1 MNIIETD
8 WKWTSRP
15 AKRRATQYIALHH
28 AAAVNCSAA
37 DVDRWHKEKGWAGI
51 GYHYFVRK
59 DGRIYRGRE
68 LDAVGAHVQGM
79 NHISVGICA
88 EGNYDIERTMSAAQM
103 SAIKEL
109 LRELKKL
116 YPSAEIV
123 GHREIGESDCPG
135 RYYPLQEMKTTYRN
149 DEEKI
154 DMDELEAL
162 KAEIAALTAKVDAA
176 VNEMKAR
183 TTPMIY
189 DYIDDNMPQWARDGV
204 RYCIENGII
213 TGVGDGKLGLDDND
227 LRYCTMIMRVVK
239 ALSICAEHKA
249 LYPEYT

>member
-123 GHREIGESDCPG
+123 GHREIGASDCPG
-135 RYYPLQEMKTTYRN
+135 KYYPLEEMKRYYE
-149 DEEKI
+149 DIKEDI
-154 DMDELEAL
+154 DMEELTKL
-162 KAEIAALTAKVDAA
+162 KAELAAMTAKYDIIIDRMGAEIAQLKQDTAA
-176 VNEMKAR
+176 
-183 TTPMIY
+183 PMIY
-189 DYIDDNMPQWARDGV
+189 DYIDDNMPKWAHEGV
-204 RYCIENGII
+204 RYCVSNGII
-213 TGVGDGKLGLDDND
+213 KGAGDGKLGLDDKD
-227 LRYCTMIMRVVK
+227 LKYCTMIMRIMK
-239 ALSICAEHKA
+239 GKN
-249 LYPEYT
+249 

>member
-123 GHREIGESDCPG
+123 GHREIGASDCPG
-135 RYYPLQEMKTTYRN
+135 KYYPLEEMKRYYE
-149 DEEKI
+149 DIKEDI
-154 DMDELEAL
+154 DMEELTKL
-162 KAEIAALTAKVDAA
+162 KAELAAMTAKYDIIIDRMGAEIEELKRNAA
-176 VNEMKAR
+176 A
-183 TTPMIY
+183 PMIY
-189 DYIDDNMPQWARDGV
+189 DYIDDNMPQWAHEGV
-204 RYCIENGII
+204 RYCLENGII
-213 TGVGDGKLGLDDND
+213 TGVGDGKLGLDDKD
-227 LRYCTMIMRVVK
+227 LRYCTFMMRIAKKNV
-239 ALSICAEHKA
+239 
-249 LYPEYT
+249 